1 MSTKFQKFLFA
12 DLDDTLFQS
21 LEKCAERAGSHA
33 PLADD
38 ALHPAAFLKDG
49 SAISYTTPAQ
59 RDFLAFAQDGM
70 TLIPATARNLNAYQR
85 VGIDFHSYAVL
96 DYGGI
101 VLEPGGAVDQLWLER
116 MRGAMQAAL
125 PGLQDLATL
134 IDAWAERTGYGA
146 RARLI
151 EDFGTPFYLV
161 IKDPHKIGANLARVE
176 EEVVRPWLGEGGP
189 EGQHGGQRDYFIHRN
204 GNNLAILPNALNK
217 SHAVAYVTERLRAEH
232 GNIITFGIGD
242 SRSDARFMAA
252 CDYAIVPRHTQL
264 AGLTVEAL

>member
-1 MSTKFQKFLFA
+1 LKKFQKFLFA

-21 LEKCAERAGSHA
+21 REKCGAS
-33 PLADD
+33 D

-49 SAISYTTPAQ
+49 SPISYMTEGQ
-59 RDFLAFAQDGM
+59 RAFIAFAQDGM
-70 TLIPATARNLNAYQR
+70 TIIPATARNLNAFQR
-85 VGIDFHSYAVL
+85 VDLPFNSWAVL

-101 VLEPGGAVDQLWLER
+101 VLQPGGALDEHWLGH

-125 PGLQDLATL
+125 PGLRELAAL
-134 IDAWAERTGYGA
+134 IDGWAGRTGFAG

-151 EDFGTPFYLV
+151 EDFDTPFYLV
-161 IKDPHKIGANLARVE
+161 VKDADKIAARLE
-176 EEVVRPWLGEGGP
+176 PIEREVVAPWIAEGK
-189 EGQHGGQRDYFIHRN
+189 RDYFIHRN

-217 SHAVAYVTERLRAEH
+217 AHAVAYVTQRLREQH
-232 GNIITFGIGD
+232 GEILTFGMGD

-252 CDYAIVPRHTQL
+252 CDYAIVPRGTQL